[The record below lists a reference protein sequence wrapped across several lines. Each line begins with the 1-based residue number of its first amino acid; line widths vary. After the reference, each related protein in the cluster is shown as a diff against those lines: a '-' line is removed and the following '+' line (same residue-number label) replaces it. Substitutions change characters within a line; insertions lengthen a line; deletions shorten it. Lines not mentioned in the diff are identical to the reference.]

1 MHWNSSQDVDS
12 ARSRLSLPISISFF
26 ASVHKPSIGDPT
38 GGFAIG
44 SISVK
49 VSKNTV
55 IGKSTRRL
63 LSLKKLRA
71 CNVRTSCASEVADCR
86 QNLDAFPAEALP
98 KVYDIHSTD
107 AVACILRAAES
118 SPGYGASK
126 ILLDV

>member
-1 MHWNSSQDVDS
+1 MHRNSAQDVDS
-12 ARSRLSLPISISFF
+12 ARSRLTLPISISFF
-26 ASVHKPSIGDPT
+26 ASVHKPSIRDPT

-63 LSLKKLRA
+63 LTLKKLRA
-71 CNVRTSCASEVADCR
+71 CYVRTSCASDVADCC
-86 QNLDAFPAEALP
+86 QNLDAFPKA
-98 KVYDIHSTD
+98 YDIHSTD
-107 AVACILRAAES
+107 AVACFLRAAEG
-118 SPGYGASK
+118 SPGYGASE